1 MKERKVDMDFVQM
14 NRPGVKRR
22 IDDQR
27 LRRDRKI
34 LIELKALATR
44 HRSMLIELR
53 TFMTRSWLIDG
64 NIGQRFQR
72 RCKKGRK

>member
-1 MKERKVDMDFVQM
+1 VKERKVDMDFVQM

-64 NIGQRFQR
+64 NIGQRFQG